1 MFKQQ
6 YYTTLRR
13 KPDIGTF
20 NPKALNQPLF
30 QKHLT
35 RKSTYDELANLSNQ
49 AETLRV
55 QNQQLKEKMEKYIQ
69 ENAENPFCQYKKY
82 QVDLSKK
89 IAEREK
95 ELKDF
100 AEHFEKFR
108 TSTDPT
114 FVEVDASSVRMP
126 SYDPITVSLLIS
138 NEQKKFFLSK
148 DIKEQNEALKALIA
162 KQQDS
167 LNLLNGRL
175 KVFNQMQAENSI
187 KMAIRSLMNGE
198 LPSRLAEII
207 PTQYIELK
215 TQHKLLSDNLAVLT
229 KKRREAQK
237 VFINKK
243 LRNRE
248 KRLCNRSATKIQ
260 RIYRGFRVR
269 NALRNQKK
277 CALLIQRIV
286 RRFLARLHFKK
297 ILRQREE
304 EEEEE
309 DNIESIVRMRQKR
322 VRVTFE
328 TPKRRIIR
336 KK

>member
-1 MFKQQ
+1 M
-6 YYTTLRR
+6 
-13 KPDIGTF
+13 
-20 NPKALNQPLF
+20 
-30 QKHLT
+30 
-35 RKSTYDELANLSNQ
+35 
-49 AETLRV
+49 
-55 QNQQLKEKMEKYIQ
+55 
-69 ENAENPFCQYKKY
+69 
-82 QVDLSKK
+82 
-89 IAEREK
+89 
-95 ELKDF
+95 
-100 AEHFEKFR
+100 
-108 TSTDPT
+108 
-114 FVEVDASSVRMP
+114 
-126 SYDPITVSLLIS
+126 
-138 NEQKKFFLSK
+138 
-148 DIKEQNEALKALIA
+148 
-162 KQQDS
+162 
-167 LNLLNGRL
+167 
-175 KVFNQMQAENSI
+175 
-187 KMAIRSLMNGE
+187 
-198 LPSRLAEII
+198 
-207 PTQYIELK
+207 
-215 TQHKLLSDNLAVLT
+215 LT